1 MKVTTMNNPILRQ
14 SLRERRKS
22 MIFWGIGVFA
32 YALLVG
38 LLYPSIEGI
47 EGFAQISEEMP
58 EGLQALLGE
67 IGDITSP
74 TGYLGAE
81 LYGFTL
87 PLLLSILG
95 IGYGA
100 NALTKEERSGTVELL
115 LASPVS
121 RRSIVRQK
129 ALAVFLTIFSA
140 GFAVWLGIAVS
151 TLLVDFEVSLM
162 RVGTATLA
170 ATLVAVAF
178 GLISFMISALRGQ
191 KGLAIGITT
200 VLFVVSYFANTLAP
214 LVEALQPLQ
223 NISLLHYYDAQSI
236 LAYGLDYWQASVS
249 VIIGL
254 LAYAISVTGYNK
266 RDIGV

>member
-1 MKVTTMNNPILRQ
+1 MNNSILKQ

-22 MIFWGIGVFA
+22 IFFWGIGVFA
-32 YALLVG
+32 YALFVG

-47 EGFAQISEEMP
+47 EGFAQISEELP
-58 EGLQALLGE
+58 EGVQALLGE

-74 TGYLGAE
+74 TGYLAAE

-100 NALTKEERSGTVELL
+100 NTLTKEERSGTVELL

-121 RRSIVRQK
+121 RRNIIRQK

-140 GFAVWLGIAVS
+140 GFAVWLGIAIS
-151 TLLVDFEVSLM
+151 TLIVDFDVSLL
-162 RVGTATLA
+162 RVALATLA

-178 GLISFMISALRGQ
+178 GMISFMISALRGQ

-200 VLFVVSYFANTLAP
+200 VLFVVSYFSNTLAP
-214 LVEALQPLQ
+214 LVDAIKPLQ
-223 NISLLHYYDAQSI
+223 NASLLHYYDALDI
-236 LAYGLDYWQASVS
+236 LTYGLSYWQASVA
-249 VIIGL
+249 VIVGL
-254 LAYAISVTGYNK
+254 LAYAISMIGYED